1 MRYIGPFFRMNS
13 LSQKEISSQLFYLSK
28 ESVKTIVLNSKCG
41 LLIPIRVSKKSSST
55 NDISILND
63 FSPLICIYKK
73 SSPMFIHNKT
83 SHGFDEST
91 FKKEINPSTNA
102 LMTLCLLE
110 LSDYY
115 SNYDKDNRNII
126 SFEKSFKY
134 IAKQQLKFYS
144 KNLRNNEGVFVD
156 KKNTSDGNS
165 KGFNLIDKNDKFK
178 FCDQAFM
185 MASYYLYSFY
195 NKSDVDS
202 NDYERFSNEI
212 LCVLRDYKESL
223 YDLSFEENLN
233 ILLCLNIFYK
243 YSENSIA
250 KDLILDLSDFLI
262 NRFMIKDYYV
272 NSLENCCLLAIC
284 LMESYK
290 HTNIISFKE
299 TSKEINDKLLSLY
312 DTDKNIFI
320 KLTDKKETKYSC
332 LEINL
337 YLLSLMIY
345 AKEEDKISELKP
357 IISNIYRKLY
367 VNNNLLTSWP
377 EAPTLDE
384 VERYKNLSLKSED
397 MLDETYFRM
406 PNLPT
411 PESNGLAPIFVKNL
425 SYSRKKDCFTVPKVS
440 FDSNKNMFSFLLFIY
455 FLKDDIE
462 KEMGFNKNK
471 INMTD
476 CRTTTNI
483 NDEVSDEINNEIIN
497 SSELNDIEI
506 EDIDVSTNSNLKVPD
521 SPKLTTDLNKTTSNS
536 YNKSKKSSKDRSNN
550 KKS

>member
-1 MRYIGPFFRMNS
+1 S
-13 LSQKEISSQLFYLSK
+13 
-28 ESVKTIVLNSKCG
+28 
-41 LLIPIRVSKKSSST
+41 
-55 NDISILND
+55 
-63 FSPLICIYKK
+63 
-73 SSPMFIHNKT
+73 
-83 SHGFDEST
+83 
-91 FKKEINPSTNA
+91 
-102 LMTLCLLE
+102 
-110 LSDYY
+110 
-115 SNYDKDNRNII
+115 
-126 SFEKSFKY
+126 
-134 IAKQQLKFYS
+134 
-144 KNLRNNEGVFVD
+144 
-156 KKNTSDGNS
+156 
-165 KGFNLIDKNDKFK
+165 
-178 FCDQAFM
+178 
-185 MASYYLYSFY
+185 
-195 NKSDVDS
+195 
-202 NDYERFSNEI
+202 
-212 LCVLRDYKESL
+212 
-223 YDLSFEENLN
+223 
-233 ILLCLNIFYK
+233 
-243 YSENSIA
+243 SIA

-312 DTDKNIFI
+312 DNDKNIFI

-345 AKEEDKISELKP
+345 AKEDDKISELKP

-406 PNLPT
+406 PNLPS
-411 PESNGLAPIFVKNL
+411 PESNGLAPVFVKNL

-462 KEMGFNKNK
+462 KEMGFNKIKTN
-471 INMTD
+471 ITD
-476 CRTTTNI
+476 CRTTTDI
-483 NDEVSDEINNEIIN
+483 NEDEIIN
-497 SSELNDIEI
+497 SAELNDIEI
-506 EDIDVSTNSNLKVPD
+506 ENINISTNLNSSVPD
-521 SPKLTTDLNKTTSNS
+521 SPKLTTDLNKTTSTLDI
-536 YNKSKKSSKDRSNN
+536 KSKKSSKDKSSN